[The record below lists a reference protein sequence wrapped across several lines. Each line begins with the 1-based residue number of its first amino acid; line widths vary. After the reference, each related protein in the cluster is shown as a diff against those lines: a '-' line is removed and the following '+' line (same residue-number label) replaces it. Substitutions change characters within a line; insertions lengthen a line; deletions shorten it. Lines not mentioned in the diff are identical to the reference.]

1 MVQLENK
8 VGEDGFL
15 NSGREPL
22 DRFFFLSPSD
32 LGRCRKNDFHTPET
46 IKVFFFAKVLE
57 LSDCLAESE
66 SKYAE
71 ADMELREVAGTV
83 LQNAPSVRANTAA
96 RTILRSF

>member
-1 MVQLENK
+1 M
-8 VGEDGFL
+8 
-15 NSGREPL
+15 
-22 DRFFFLSPSD
+22 
-32 LGRCRKNDFHTPET
+32 
-46 IKVFFFAKVLE
+46 LE